1 MLILLASLLTAIV
14 IMQLIAI
21 QEENSNIELEAS
33 LIPVRVEEFERDY
46 RKNWRSSIPS
56 PKKDQRTYPLSRGL
70 EQERVIFAS
79 WGIYSGEIPVT
90 GTE

>member
-46 RKNWRSSIPS
+46 RKNWRS
-56 PKKDQRTYPLSRGL
+56 
-70 EQERVIFAS
+70 
-79 WGIYSGEIPVT
+79 
-90 GTE
+90 